1 MVSFF
6 GLNYMCVATAA
17 SLLFLSY
24 RLNLEGLSLSG
35 SFTKFLMYS
44 KNTFLAERDQS
55 SPAKRLR
62 KNISDLYLAGGVSAQ
77 RAASL
82 FEDSVAAGASNTE
95 DLAVPV
101 SKNSQ
106 RDLRR
111 KLLKNSKWPPLYEI
125 EVPVLH
131 QKTHAETLEKVVVLL
146 PHEILFA
153 IHLWNQDIASLFQIS
168 GMSEL
173 QQRSFLT
180 KTAELRLEA
189 STTMPLGLWAD
200 GCPVKWDRSES
211 IVVISL
217 NFPGQTLDKYKRL
230 RIPLCVPG
238 LYN

>member
-1 MVSFF
+1 MVGFF
-6 GLNYMCVATAA
+6 GLNFCA
-17 SLLFLSY
+17 LQQLPLFCSFV
-24 RLNLEGLSLSG
+24 RLNLEDLSLSD

-62 KNISDLYLAGGVSAQ
+62 KNISDLYLAGVSAQ

-125 EVPVLH
+125 EMPVLH
-131 QKTHAETLEKVVVLL
+131 QKTHAATLEKMVVLL

-153 IHLWNQDIASLFQIS
+153 IHQWNQGVASLFQIS

-180 KTAELRLEA
+180 KTAELRIEA

-230 RIPLCVPG
+230 GIPLCVPG

>member
-1 MVSFF
+1 MVGFF
-6 GLNYMCVATAA
+6 GLNFCVLQRLPLYC
-17 SLLFLSY
+17 SFV
-24 RLNLEGLSLSG
+24 RLNLEDLSLSD

-44 KNTFLAERDQS
+44 KNTFFAERDQS

-125 EVPVLH
+125 EMPVLH
-131 QKTHAETLEKVVVLL
+131 QKTHAATLEKMVALL

-153 IHLWNQDIASLFQIS
+153 IHQWNQGVASLFQIS

-180 KTAELRLEA
+180 KTAELRIEA

-211 IVVISL
+211 IAVISL

-230 RIPLCVPG
+230 GIPLCVPG